1 MSELRKDFTVK
12 GMHCQSCVLLVE
24 RSLKKQPGVKEVV
37 VNLTTEKAT
46 VIYDPAL
53 VKVPLLVKAIEANG
67 YQVVAEA
74 AGLKEK
80 EIHELLIKLIVSI
93 CLALPVLILSMGLP
107 PNSFPFQPYLIWLF
121 ATLVQFIIGW
131 QFYKNAFAALK
142 SFSTNMDTLVALGT
156 SAAYFYSV
164 YLLLSG
170 HGAHGH
176 LYFETSSV
184 LITVILLGK
193 FLEEKAKTRASTAI
207 KALMNLSPKEA
218 LVLKDGK
225 EIKIITQALEKGDII
240 IIKPGDKIPV
250 DGTLLEGASSVD
262 ESLLT
267 GEAMPV
273 IKNPGDKVTGGALN
287 LNGAFT
293 FRADR
298 VGNET
303 TLSQII
309 KLIEEAQG
317 SKAPIQK
324 FADTVSSWFVPAILL
339 TALITFLAWFFI
351 GHIDFSKALINAV
364 SVLVIACPCALG
376 LATPTAVMVG
386 SGRGAQYGILI
397 KSSEALEFSEKI
409 KYMVFDK
416 TGTITK
422 GIPTVTA
429 LYAAPGFDTETIL
442 SLAATLEAKSSHPL
456 AKAVITEKQRLN
468 IPERELSAFEA
479 LPGLGLSGV
488 YNNEKLLLGNLKLM
502 ENEKI
507 DLSAIKTQVEK
518 FEAEAKTVMIL
529 ARGIK
534 AVGLIA
540 VSDPIKADALTVVKE
555 LKRRGISV
563 YLLTGDN
570 EKTATAIAAL
580 AGIDNVVAG
589 VLPKDKAEKIKAL
602 QQKGITAMVGDG
614 INDAPALAQADVGI
628 ALSSGTDAAMEAG
641 NIVLMKN
648 NLTDVI
654 KTLTLS
660 KFVMSKIR
668 QNMFWA
674 LFYNA
679 LGVPLAALGFL
690 NPMLAG
696 AAMALSSVSV
706 VSNSLLLKTKKL

>member
-218 LVLKDGK
+218 LVLKDRK

-298 VGNET
+298 VGSET

-442 SLAATLEAKSSHPL
+442 SLAAALEAKSSHPL

>member
-1 MSELRKDFTVK
+1 MR
-12 GMHCQSCVLLVE
+12 
-24 RSLKKQPGVKEVV
+24 
-37 VNLTTEKAT
+37 
-46 VIYDPAL
+46 
-53 VKVPLLVKAIEANG
+53 
-67 YQVVAEA
+67 
-74 AGLKEK
+74 
-80 EIHELLIKLIVSI
+80 
-93 CLALPVLILSMGLP
+93 ILSFGRR
-107 PNSFPFQPYLIWLF
+107 LI
-121 ATLVQFIIGW
+121 
-131 QFYKNAFAALK
+131 
-142 SFSTNMDTLVALGT
+142 
-156 SAAYFYSV
+156 
-164 YLLLSG
+164 
-170 HGAHGH
+170 
-176 LYFETSSV
+176 
-184 LITVILLGK
+184 
-193 FLEEKAKTRASTAI
+193 
-207 KALMNLSPKEA
+207 
-218 LVLKDGK
+218 
-225 EIKIITQALEKGDII
+225 
-240 IIKPGDKIPV
+240 
-250 DGTLLEGASSVD
+250 
-262 ESLLT
+262 
-267 GEAMPV
+267 
-273 IKNPGDKVTGGALN
+273 
-287 LNGAFT
+287 
-293 FRADR
+293 
-298 VGNET
+298 
-303 TLSQII
+303 
-309 KLIEEAQG
+309 
-317 SKAPIQK
+317 
-324 FADTVSSWFVPAILL
+324 
-339 TALITFLAWFFI
+339 
-351 GHIDFSKALINAV
+351 
-364 SVLVIACPCALG
+364 
-376 LATPTAVMVG
+376 
-386 SGRGAQYGILI
+386 RGARKPNMRRILI